1 MAAPFWQCTFE
12 YQEYLRENPIMLR
25 RNNEALEYLDRWA
38 AGAGSTVRGGFGTTN
53 IEGWGAIIA
62 RYRAREESRNQS
74 CPVWTSDAS
83 SPRRD
88 ISNIYEHRTSDIL
101 NVYPGCRPSR
111 DSPPNYT
118 SIRSSDISIRSSDWD
133 KIVNTDDDSD
143 GSIRIYADSVADS
156 SDKPD
161 SDKPDSDKPDSDQDA
176 ESKIDWEFDEI
187 C

>member
-38 AGAGSTVRGGFGTTN
+38 AGTTTGTTGTGFGTTN
-53 IEGWGAIIA
+53 MEGWGAIIA
-62 RYRAREESRNQS
+62 RYRAREESRKQS

-88 ISNIYEHRTSDIL
+88 ISNIYEHRTSDVL
-101 NVYPGCRPSR
+101 NVYPGRPSR
-111 DSPPNYT
+111 DSPPNYV
-118 SIRSSDISIRSSDWD
+118 SIRSSNISVRSSDWD
-133 KIVNTDDDSD
+133 NVVVNTDDEDSD
-143 GSIRIYADSVADS
+143 GSIRIYADSVPD

-161 SDKPDSDKPDSDQDA
+161 SDKPDSDKPDSA
-176 ESKIDWEFDEI
+176 NEISKLDWEFEDI